1 MCIRDSSNTDEE
13 QGNKEALA
21 DGRQLGIKGS
31 ALTKDERKQRTGQK
45 GTQDGFKPDQAGQR
59 RQTEHQYKALS
70 LIHI

>member
-1 MCIRDSSNTDEE
+1 MHIKGHSNTDEE

-45 GTQDGFKPDQAGQR
+45 GTQDGFKPCLLYTSSTTR
-59 RQTEHQYKALS
+59 CS
-70 LIHI
+70 LCARTNCGI